1 MKKLIAIVN
10 VIAWSGFWA
19 FGYLALTA
27 DGLTGGQMVVA
38 ALLAFGG
45 LVTGLLAYMK
55 LARAA
60 EDSGTP
66 DAGVPDGG
74 TNPDDGSSGCS
85 CRIASASDYD
95 TIFVLAVLA
104 LGAWYRRRL

>member
-60 EDSGTP
+60 EDSGYARRGNQL
-66 DAGVPDGG
+66 DAEARNRAQSRG
-74 TNPDDGSSGCS
+74 T
-85 CRIASASDYD
+85 
-95 TIFVLAVLA
+95 V
-104 LGAWYRRRL
+104 